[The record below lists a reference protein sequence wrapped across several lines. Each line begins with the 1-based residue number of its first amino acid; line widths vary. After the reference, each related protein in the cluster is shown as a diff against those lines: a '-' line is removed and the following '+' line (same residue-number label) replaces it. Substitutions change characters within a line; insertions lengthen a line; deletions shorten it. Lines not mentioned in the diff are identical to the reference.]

1 MPESFR
7 FIRFLLYAA
16 AGAVGT
22 AAHYTVLVTAVS
34 MQWLAPVGA
43 SMCGAVVG
51 AGVNFLLNA
60 RLTFRAKASWG
71 AAWRFAATAS
81 IAATANGIAM
91 ALLTRWLHAPYMAAQ
106 LLVTACLLALT
117 FSVNSLWT
125 FRSGTRQGPSRR

>member
-1 MPESFR
+1 MPEQFR
-7 FIRFLLYAA
+7 CIRLLLYAA

-22 AAHYTVLVTAVS
+22 AAHYAVLVTAVS

-60 RLTFRAKASWG
+60 RLTFRTSASWS
-71 AAWRFAATAS
+71 AAWRFAATATM
-81 IAATANGIAM
+81 AAAANGMAM

-106 LLVTACLLALT
+106 VVVTACLLALT

-125 FRSGTRQGPSRR
+125 FRSGTRQAPFKR

>member
-1 MPESFR
+1 MLERFR

-22 AAHYTVLVTAVS
+22 AAHYAVLFTAVS
-34 MQWLAPVGA
+34 MQWMAPVGA

-60 RLTFRAKASWG
+60 RLTFQTKASWG
-71 AAWRFAATAS
+71 AAWRFAATAGT
-81 IAATANGIAM
+81 AAAANGIAM
-91 ALLTRWLHAPYMAAQ
+91 ALLTQQLHAPYMAAQ
-106 LLVTACLLALT
+106 VVVTAGLLALT